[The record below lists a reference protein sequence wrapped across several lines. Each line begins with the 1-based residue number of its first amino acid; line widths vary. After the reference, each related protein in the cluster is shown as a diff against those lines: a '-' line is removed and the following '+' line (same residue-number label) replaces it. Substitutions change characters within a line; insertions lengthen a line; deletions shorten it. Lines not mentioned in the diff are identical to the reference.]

1 MKLNIFEYLKTK
13 LDKSIK
19 CLMENVLKFF
29 WHKRKT
35 KAIMVREDGVHHLTN
50 QPHLPH
56 KPHDEIELPHEHT
69 QLHVFLR
76 TKMFDLICNI

>member
-1 MKLNIFEYLKTK
+1 
-13 LDKSIK
+13 
-19 CLMENVLKFF
+19 
-29 WHKRKT
+29 
-35 KAIMVREDGVHHLTN
+35 MVREDGVHHLTN